1 MPVLKERRGQLARD
15 DWERA
20 RAGAADERNAT
31 DEPSSLSLC
40 LSVSEWSGALQHL
53 QSILFCPWGFV
64 NAGWEMMGGNRM
76 RSAVCVCVGYHYSTV
91 AEHHGLAWRVRKR
104 PQRIEL
110 DDGGWQKDKEV

>member
-1 MPVLKERRGQLARD
+1 
-15 DWERA
+15 
-20 RAGAADERNAT
+20 
-31 DEPSSLSLC
+31 
-40 LSVSEWSGALQHL
+40 
-53 QSILFCPWGFV
+53 V